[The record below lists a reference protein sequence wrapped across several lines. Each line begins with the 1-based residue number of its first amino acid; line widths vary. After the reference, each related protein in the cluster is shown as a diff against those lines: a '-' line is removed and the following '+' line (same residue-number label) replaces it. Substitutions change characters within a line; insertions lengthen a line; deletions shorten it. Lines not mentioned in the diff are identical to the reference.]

1 MSRLTIQPAS
11 LKIMLCAAPLLML
24 AACGGDKSEDKLAK
38 LDAELTNNATDPAL
52 RGALEGQIVVDPNL
66 TAQSNINAV
75 RSGEKPANGG
85 VPLLKA
91 ADAKAQA
98 LKVAGGTLL
107 RAPSPTQAKPCPD
120 CGAEGPATLGAL
132 AREQGKRKPTAHG
145 CNAKLDYGMQ
155 WAQRLPEP
163 FSLYPGA
170 ALVEAAGADGPSC
183 AIRAVSFVASASM
196 SDVIDFYYTQ
206 AKRAG
211 YDAEHQLME
220 GEHVLGGVR
229 TSDDGAYFM
238 TFAKAR
244 NGGTAVDVVAN
255 KGR

>member
-1 MSRLTIQPAS
+1 MILPTIQIDS
-11 LKIMLCAAPLLML
+11 LKALVCAVPLML
-24 AACGGDKSEDKLAK
+24 AACGGGKDEDQLAN
-38 LDAELTNNATDPAL
+38 LDAELTNNASDPAL

-75 RSGEKPANGG
+75 RSGEKPVSGG
-85 VPLLKA
+85 VPSLKA
-91 ADAKAQA
+91 ADATAQA
-98 LKVAGGTLL
+98 LKVAGGKLL
-107 RAPSPTQAKPCPD
+107 HAPSPTQAKPCPD
-120 CGAEGPATLGAL
+120 CGPDGPATLGAM
-132 AREQGKRKPTAHG
+132 AREQGKRHPVPNG
-145 CNAKLDYGMQ
+145 CNAKLAYSMQ

-163 FSLYPGA
+163 FGLYPGA

-183 AIRAVSFVASASM
+183 AIRAASFVASASM
-196 SDVIDFYYTQ
+196 PDVIDFYYTQ

-211 YDAEHQLME
+211 YDAEHQLMD

-229 TSDDGAYFM
+229 ASDDGAYFM
-238 TFAKAR
+238 TFAKAP